1 MTTLKEHMSN
11 DLSVFYDTDEF
22 AVDAAYTPKS
32 TGVAAQVKVI
42 VDEGVVENDD
52 GMQSDDFE
60 HVLTCERD
68 TRSGFGSFI
77 ARSVITVRIRVA
89 DVAVPAVYDEIE
101 IDGSIFRVVE
111 MFDHA

>member
-1 MTTLKEHMSN
+1 MASLKEQMTA
-11 DLSVFYDTDEF
+11 DLDVFYNTDEF
-22 AVDAAYTPKS
+22 AVDAQYTPKS

-42 VDEGVVENDD
+42 VDGGVVENDS

-68 TRSGFGSFI
+68 TRSVFGSFI
-77 ARSVITVRIRVA
+77 TRSVITVRLRVS
-89 DVAVPAVYDEIE
+89 DVAVPAVYDEIA

>member
-1 MTTLKEHMSN
+1 MASLKEQMTA
-11 DLSVFYDTDEF
+11 DLDVFYNTDEF
-22 AVDAAYTPKS
+22 AVDAAYTPKA

-68 TRSGFGSFI
+68 TRSGFSGFI
-77 ARSVITVRIRVA
+77 TRSVITVRVRVS

-101 IDGSIFRVVE
+101 IDGSVFRVVE

>member
-1 MTTLKEHMSN
+1 MATLKEYMAA
-11 DLSVFYDTDEF
+11 DMDVFYNTDEF
-22 AVDAAYTPKS
+22 AVDAQYTPKS

-42 VDEGVVENDD
+42 VENDD

-68 TRSGFGSFI
+68 TRSGFGGFI
-77 ARSVITVRIRVA
+77 TRSVITVRVRAA

-101 IDGSIFRVVE
+101 IDGSVFRVVE
-111 MFDHA
+111 MFDRA